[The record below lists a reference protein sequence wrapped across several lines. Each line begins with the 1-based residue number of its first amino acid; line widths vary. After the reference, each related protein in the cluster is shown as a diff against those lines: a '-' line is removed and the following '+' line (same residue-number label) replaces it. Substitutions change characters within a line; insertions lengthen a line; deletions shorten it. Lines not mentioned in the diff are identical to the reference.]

1 MDIETKLKQP
11 VKISEDQQ
19 ESPEV
24 SESTIINW
32 MKKVHE
38 SIQITHVN
46 VAENNKILTKVLHQ
60 QIDMQK
66 ELDALKKKL

>member
-1 MDIETKLKQP
+1 MDIETKLKKP
-11 VKISEDQQ
+11 VKISEDRQ

-32 MKKVHE
+32 MQKVHE